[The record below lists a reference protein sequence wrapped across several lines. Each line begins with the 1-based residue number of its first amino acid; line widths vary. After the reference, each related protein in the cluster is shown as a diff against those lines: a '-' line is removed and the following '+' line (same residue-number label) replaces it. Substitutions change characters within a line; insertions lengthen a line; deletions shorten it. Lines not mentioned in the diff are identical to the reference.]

1 MAIATKR
8 GCIVFAS
15 QLLLILLLFISPSL
29 QQQRRDVPTVE
40 SKFDQMEEFDG
51 GSYFMGVTHPEYE
64 YKGEHPVRQEYV
76 KPFAMDRYPVTNQ
89 QFSEFV
95 YDTKFFRTDP
105 ELKGFSYVFFQHMK
119 QAAKL
124 MEKYKLLD
132 EPWWLPIAGARWY
145 QPYGPESSW
154 KDGLANH
161 PAVHI
166 GAADADSYCKWKGK
180 RLPTEFEWEY
190 AARANNKSWI
200 YPWGDHYRKMR
211 MNTWQGLFPYENMGF
226 DGHKGLAPVD
236 AYPQQNHRDM
246 YDMLGNTW
254 EWTST
259 EYYGSDRPPG
269 KVWLILKGGSFVDS
283 IDEGINT
290 IVRTSTK
297 IGREIDFTAENIGF
311 RCARTIIPKPEV
323 KPQRVIRLED
333 TWEYKQSQKE
343 KKARLEK
350 LQKTQK
356 VNVKQYRFEL

>member
-1 MAIATKR
+1 
-8 GCIVFAS
+8 
-15 QLLLILLLFISPSL
+15 
-29 QQQRRDVPTVE
+29 
-40 SKFDQMEEFDG
+40 MEEFAG

-64 YKGEHPVRQEYV
+64 YKASSFTTR
-76 KPFAMDRYPVTNQ
+76 N
-89 QFSEFV
+89 
-95 YDTKFFRTDP
+95 FFRTDP

-119 QAAKL
+119 QTAKL
-124 MEKYKLLD
+124 MEK
-132 EPWWLPIAGARWY
+132 WLPIAGARWY

-211 MNTWQGLFPYENMGF
+211 MNTWQGLFPYENTGF

-333 TWEYKQSQKE
+333 TWEYKQSQK

>member
-8 GCIVFAS
+8 GCTVFAS

-105 ELKGFSYVFFQHMK
+105 ELKGFSY
-119 QAAKL
+119 
-124 MEKYKLLD
+124 
-132 EPWWLPIAGARWY
+132 
-145 QPYGPESSW
+145 
-154 KDGLANH
+154 
-161 PAVHI
+161 
-166 GAADADSYCKWKGK
+166 GK